1 MSSSRLLKRRMKSAK
16 NISQITKAMEMVSAS
31 KMRRSQEQAVAS
43 RPYAEK
49 LTIMLKNI
57 AMHTNPSQHPL
68 LQTHSSPKKL
78 IVLFSTDRGLAGGLN
93 TNLFKRSE
101 EFVATSAVEFI
112 VIGKKAREY
121 AIKFGHKIVADF
133 SGLPEHLHFED
144 ALPIAEVMMKGFLT
158 GQYSEVYFLHMQFVT
173 TLAQKPCL
181 EHLLPLT
188 VEQIEQ
194 PAELITAK
202 TEYLFEPSSS
212 TILDFLLPYYVEIE
226 TYQTLLDAKAS
237 EHSARMVAMKNAS
250 DNAKEVIDEL
260 QLIYNKTRQ
269 AGITKELIE
278 ITTSALS
285 LGS

>member
-1 MSSSRLLKRRMKSAK
+1 
-16 NISQITKAMEMVSAS
+16 MVSAS
-31 KMRRSQEQAVAS
+31 KMRRSQEQAIAS

-68 LQTHSSPKKL
+68 LQTHNSPKKL

-101 EFVATSAVEFI
+101 EFVATSPVECI

-121 AIKFGHKIVADF
+121 AMKFGHKIIADF

-144 ALPIAEVMMKGFLT
+144 AVPIAEVMMKSFLT
-158 GQYSEVYFLHMQFVT
+158 GEYSEVYFLHMQFLS
-173 TLAQKPCL
+173 TLSQKARL
-181 EHLLPLT
+181 DHLLPLT

-202 TEYLFEPSSS
+202 TEYLFEPSPT
-212 TILDFLLPYYVEIE
+212 TILNFLLPYYVEIE

-237 EHSARMVAMKNAS
+237 EHSARMVAMKSAS
-250 DNAKEVIDEL
+250 DNAKEVVDEL

>member
-1 MSSSRLLKRRMKSAK
+1 
-16 NISQITKAMEMVSAS
+16 
-31 KMRRSQEQAVAS
+31 
-43 RPYAEK
+43 
-49 LTIMLKNI
+49 
-57 AMHTNPSQHPL
+57 
-68 LQTHSSPKKL
+68 
-78 IVLFSTDRGLAGGLN
+78 
-93 TNLFKRSE
+93 
-101 EFVATSAVEFI
+101 
-112 VIGKKAREY
+112 
-121 AIKFGHKIVADF
+121 
-133 SGLPEHLHFED
+133 
-144 ALPIAEVMMKGFLT
+144 MKGFLT

-250 DNAKEVIDEL
+250 DNAKEVVDEL

>member
-1 MSSSRLLKRRMKSAK
+1 MPSSRLLKRRMKSAK

-31 KMRRSQEQAVAS
+31 KMRRAQEQAITS
-43 RPYAEK
+43 RPYAAK
-49 LTIMLKNI
+49 LTMMLRNI
-57 AMHTNPSQHPL
+57 AMHTDPSQHPL
-68 LQTHSSPKKL
+68 LQTNASPKRL
-78 IVLFSTDRGLAGGLN
+78 LVLFSTDRGLAGGLN

-101 EFVATSAVEFI
+101 EFVGKSPVEFI

-121 AIKFGHKIVADF
+121 AMKFGYKIIADF
-133 SGLPEHLHFED
+133 AGLPEHLHFED

-158 GQYSEVYFLHMQFVT
+158 GEYSEVYFLHMQFLS
-173 TLAQKPCL
+173 TLSQKPHV
-181 EHLLPLT
+181 EPLLPLT

-202 TEYLFEPSSS
+202 TEYLFEPNPT
-212 TILDFLLPYYVEIE
+212 TILEFLLPYYVEIE

-237 EHSARMVAMKNAS
+237 EHSARMVAMKSAS
-250 DNAKEVIDEL
+250 DNAKEVVDEL

-278 ITTSALS
+278 ITTSALT